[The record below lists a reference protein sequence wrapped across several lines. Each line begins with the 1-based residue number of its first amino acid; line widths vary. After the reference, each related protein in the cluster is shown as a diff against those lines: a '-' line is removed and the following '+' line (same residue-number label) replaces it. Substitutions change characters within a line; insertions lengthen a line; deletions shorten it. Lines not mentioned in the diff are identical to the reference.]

1 MRRPKRLRR
10 KASEMSGPKAMGEI
24 GRYQDDWYIV
34 TKVGSSGGTSGP
46 CFYGPLAKTSIT
58 YSKLRAACQLVKPED
73 LPSEVAAALAYYTL
87 TGKKVVHV

>member
-10 KASEMSGPKAMGEI
+10 KASEMSGPKA
-24 GRYQDDWYIV
+24 
-34 TKVGSSGGTSGP
+34 
-46 CFYGPLAKTSIT
+46 LAKTSIT